1 MKYKSEDFAIKGTQE
16 AFNAFLNASMDSVC
30 MLDEEELHEI
40 MLKAYNSCRPNRELK
55 GEFVLQVL
63 TAALCEHIEHVQKE
77 WEKIAPADRVL
88 VFQAM
93 LQMDSLRNFFGNAI
107 DRSIRD
113 NAGSLYRKLGAS
125 IEASR
130 LPENKELFKLVSTSL
145 KSARREMEER

>member
-63 TAALCEHIEHVQKE
+63 TAALCEHIELRYAVHGHHVHAHHRL
-77 WEKIAPADRVL
+77 IAGLQRIHHESGSRV
-88 VFQAM
+88 
-93 LQMDSLRNFFGNAI
+93 
-107 DRSIRD
+107 
-113 NAGSLYRKLGAS
+113 
-125 IEASR
+125 
-130 LPENKELFKLVSTSL
+130 
-145 KSARREMEER
+145 